1 LTKKFLNLEEKQM
14 DLGKIVRGGPSQYLC
29 SEHAVNQLDELVSS
43 FSSVHIV
50 TGEQSFAA
58 FQKVYKKEI
67 KWSVHRYDGTS
78 SHEDM
83 DRLTRE
89 IGQADLIIGIGGGRV
104 LDTAKGVNHRLRSQY
119 ICIPTVLGTCSAYT
133 PLAIIYNQQHEHIGR
148 DHFQESAYAV
158 LVDLSLLIDS
168 PTDYYIAGIGDT
180 LAKWYEAE
188 AIPKNA
194 NQQIDPFVTLGLS
207 SALQTKQ
214 LLLRYS
220 EEAVTSLERH
230 QISPAFRIVS
240 DVIVGLS
247 GTVGSFARDYGRAS
261 GAHAVHN
268 AMSKIPE
275 TSRYQHGIKVAY
287 GLLVLLAT
295 LGQDDEVRRLLP
307 FYKRVGLSYSLSQ
320 FRLSDTDKAKKILAR
335 ECQTELGFRF
345 VFKSFDEP
353 FILNAL
359 NQVET
364 LANESD
370 SEWQETGKFDHKAD
384 EQQV

>member
-1 LTKKFLNLEEKQM
+1 M

-29 SEHAVNQLDELVSS
+29 TEDAISQLDELVSP

-50 TGEQSFAA
+50 TGEQSFSA
-58 FQKVYKKEI
+58 FQKVYKKEV
-67 KWSVHRYDGTS
+67 KWPVHRYDGTS

-83 DRLTRE
+83 DRLTSE
-89 IGQADLIIGIGGGRV
+89 IGKADLIIGIGGGRV

-158 LVDLSLLIDS
+158 LVDLSLLIES
-168 PTDYYIAGIGDT
+168 PKDYYIAGIGDT

-188 AIPKNA
+188 AIPKDVS
-194 NQQIDPFVTLGLS
+194 QQIDPFVSLGLTA
-207 SALQTKQ
+207 ALQTKK

-220 EEAVTSLERH
+220 EEAVVSLEHH
-230 QISPAFRIVS
+230 QLSPAFRIVS

-275 TSRYQHGIKVAY
+275 TSRYQHGVKVAY

-295 LGQDDEVRRLLP
+295 LGQDAEVRKLLP

-320 FRLSDTDKAKKILAR
+320 FKLQDIDKTKEILAR

-345 VFKSFDEP
+345 VFKNFDQA

-359 NQVET
+359 NRVET
-364 LANESD
+364 LVNESG
-370 SEWQETGKFDHKAD
+370 SEGQATGEFDYKAD
-384 EQQV
+384 ESKV

>member
-1 LTKKFLNLEEKQM
+1 M

-29 SEHAVNQLDELVSS
+29 SEDAISQLDELVSP
-43 FSSVHIV
+43 FSSIHIV
-50 TGEQSFAA
+50 SGEKSLAA

-67 KWSVHRYDGTS
+67 KWPIHRYDGTS

-83 DRLTRE
+83 DRLANE

-104 LDTAKGVNHRLRSQY
+104 LDTAKGVNHRLRTQY

-133 PLAIIYNQQHEHIGR
+133 PLAIIYNQSHVHTGR
-148 DHFQESAYAV
+148 DHFEESAYAV

-168 PTDYYIAGIGDT
+168 PKDYYIAGIGDT

-188 AIPKNA
+188 AIQKDD
-194 NQQIDPFVTLGLS
+194 NQKADPFVLLGLS
-207 SALQTKQ
+207 AALKTKE
-214 LLLRYS
+214 LLLNYS
-220 EEAVTSLERH
+220 EEAVASIEKH
-230 QISPAFRIVS
+230 QITTSFRIVS

-268 AMSKIPE
+268 AMSNIPE
-275 TSRYQHGIKVAY
+275 TNRYQHGIKVAY
-287 GLLVLLAT
+287 GLLVLLAAQ
-295 LGQDDEVRRLLP
+295 GKIAEVQKLLP
-307 FYKRVGLSYSLSQ
+307 FYEQIGLNYSLNQ
-320 FRLSDTDKAKKILAR
+320 FNLQDSKKAKEILAR
-335 ECQTELGFRF
+335 ECVETEIGFHF
-345 VFKSFDEP
+345 VFKTFDEA

-359 NQVET
+359 NQVEA
-364 LANESD
+364 LVKEIKD
-370 SEWQETGKFDHKAD
+370 KSEQKAD

>member
-1 LTKKFLNLEEKQM
+1 M

-29 SEHAVNQLDELVSS
+29 TEDAVSQLDELVSP

-58 FQKVYKKEI
+58 FQKVYKKEV
-67 KWSVHRYDGTS
+67 KWPVHRYDGTS

-83 DRLTRE
+83 DHLTRE

-168 PTDYYIAGIGDT
+168 PKDYYIAGIGDT

-188 AIPKNA
+188 AIPKDA
-194 NQQIDPFVTLGLS
+194 SQQIDPFVTLGLNA
-207 SALQTKQ
+207 ALQTKK
-214 LLLRYS
+214 LLLQYS
-220 EEAVTSLERH
+220 EEAVASLEHH
-230 QISPAFRIVS
+230 QLSPAFRIVS

-287 GLLVLLAT
+287 GLLVLLVT
-295 LGQDDEVRRLLP
+295 LGQDAEVRKLLP

-320 FRLSDTDKAKKILAR
+320 FRLQHAAKAKEILAR

-359 NQVET
+359 NRVET
-364 LANESD
+364 LVNEC
-370 SEWQETGKFDHKAD
+370 EGQETGKFDYKAD